1 LIKNSKNQSKK
12 LKQFTKLCK
21 GDISQNSKTAKMVLG
36 RYYRVLNSRL
46 ALTHEALF
54 TINMVETNANN
65 KKNTHSLSKQNN
77 QDHAWSTEHNKL
89 SDLSKL
95 VKNLYVRLAII
106 SDTESKLK

>member
-1 LIKNSKNQSKK
+1 
-12 LKQFTKLCK
+12 
-21 GDISQNSKTAKMVLG
+21 
-36 RYYRVLNSRL
+36 
-46 ALTHEALF
+46 
-54 TINMVETNANN
+54 MVETNANN
-65 KKNTHSLSKQNN
+65 KRTHNLGKQNN

>member
-1 LIKNSKNQSKK
+1 
-12 LKQFTKLCK
+12 
-21 GDISQNSKTAKMVLG
+21 
-36 RYYRVLNSRL
+36 
-46 ALTHEALF
+46 
-54 TINMVETNANN
+54 MVETNANN
-65 KKNTHSLSKQNN
+65 KKTHNLSKQNN